1 MGPKPVSTVLTA
13 EADATAVVF
22 RQHTLLP
29 LDDCLYALQEIIP
42 PLSRSALH
50 RLFQRHGTRRLPA
63 PAPAWKRKKFKD
75 YPMGYLHVDFAEVHT
90 EEGRVYPF
98 VSIDRTSQLA
108 FAGLQPRAT
117 KILAADFLRRVLAAI
132 PHKAPKVLTDN
143 GTQFGNMPH
152 QVYAWRDIFDRVCD
166 EHGTEH
172 RFTKPA
178 HPWPTDKSSAS
189 TARSKGPPCSAIITR
204 PRPNST
210 TMCKSFCWPPTTA
223 NDSSACGVKPRTSL
237 SASSGTSILLSL
249 SVTPPTSPWDQTDCT
264 PR

>member
-1 MGPKPVSTVLTA
+1 MGQVLHGSARTTPVVRRFIHQSPESLQSLATRHGVNPPKRWPSGVSA
-13 EADATAVVF
+13 PPRPMPRWAPNPSRRCSRP
-22 RQHTLLP
+22 RQTPRPWSSANHTLLP
-29 LDDCLYALQEIIP
+29 LDDCPYALQETIP

-63 PAPAWKRKKFKD
+63 PAPAEKRKKFKD
-75 YPMGYLHVDFAEVHT
+75 YPMGYLHVDFAGVHT

-98 VSIDRTSQLA
+98 VATDRTSQLA

-132 PHKAPKVLTDN
+132 LHKAPKVSTDN

-152 QVYAWRDIFDRVCD
+152 QVYAWRHIFDRVCD

-178 HPWPTDKSSAS
+178 HP
-189 TARSKGPPCSAIITR
+189 
-204 PRPNST
+204 
-210 TMCKSFCWPPTTA
+210 
-223 NDSSACGVKPRTSL
+223 
-237 SASSGTSILLSL
+237 
-249 SVTPPTSPWDQTDCT
+249 
-264 PR
+264 